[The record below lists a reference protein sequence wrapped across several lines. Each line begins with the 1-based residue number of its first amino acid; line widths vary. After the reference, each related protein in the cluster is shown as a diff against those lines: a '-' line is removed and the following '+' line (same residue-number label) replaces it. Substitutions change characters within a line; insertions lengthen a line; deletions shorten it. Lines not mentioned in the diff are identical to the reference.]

1 MKSFTSFAAI
11 LAAASASRAHARDF
25 DLASYDSGFYGGY
38 DAQPVVVTP
47 VVYEEDDHHRHVHHH
62 DDGDYT
68 HHHEGGDYHHHHVMD
83 EEVHEV

>member
-11 LAAASASRAHARDF
+11 LAAASASRAHARSEDF

-47 VVYEEDDHHRHVHHH
+47 VVLDEDDHHHHHVHHH
-62 DDGDYT
+62 HDD
-68 HHHEGGDYHHHHVMD
+68 D
-83 EEVHEV
+83 EFHEV

>member
-11 LAAASASRAHARDF
+11 LAAASASRAHARSEDF

-47 VVYEEDDHHRHVHHH
+47 VVYEE
-62 DDGDYT
+62 
-68 HHHEGGDYHHHHVMD
+68 EPHHHHHHHFDDD
-83 EEVHEV
+83 EHHEV

>member
-47 VVYEEDDHHRHVHHH
+47 VVYEEEDHHHHVHHH
-62 DDGDYT
+62 HDD
-68 HHHEGGDYHHHHVMD
+68 D
-83 EEVHEV
+83 EYHEV

>member
-47 VVYEEDDHHRHVHHH
+47 VVYEEEDHHHHVHHH
-62 DDGDYT
+62 HDDD
-68 HHHEGGDYHHHHVMD
+68 
-83 EEVHEV
+83 EVHEV

>member
-47 VVYEEDDHHRHVHHH
+47 VVYEEDDHHHHVHHH
-62 DDGDYT
+62 HDD
-68 HHHEGGDYHHHHVMD
+68 D
-83 EEVHEV
+83 EYHEV

>member
-47 VVYEEDDHHRHVHHH
+47 VVYDDHSDDDH
-62 DDGDYT
+62 D
-68 HHHEGGDYHHHHVMD
+68 HHHHHHHFDDD
-83 EEVHEV
+83 EHHEV

>member
-47 VVYEEDDHHRHVHHH
+47 VVYEEDHH
-62 DDGDYT
+62 DD
-68 HHHEGGDYHHHHVMD
+68 HHHHVRHHYD
-83 EEVHEV
+83 EDEHHEV

>member
-47 VVYEEDDHHRHVHHH
+47 VVYDDHSDDDH
-62 DDGDYT
+62 DRNAESNDDDDNNFNK
-68 HHHEGGDYHHHHVMD
+68 ECN
-83 EEVHEV
+83 

>member
-47 VVYEEDDHHRHVHHH
+47 VVYDDHSDDDHDHHHHHHHH
-62 DDGDYT
+62 DD
-68 HHHEGGDYHHHHVMD
+68 D
-83 EEVHEV
+83 EYHEV

>member
-47 VVYEEDDHHRHVHHH
+47 VVYEEEDHHHHVRHHH
-62 DDGDYT
+62 DDD
-68 HHHEGGDYHHHHVMD
+68 
-83 EEVHEV
+83 EVHEV